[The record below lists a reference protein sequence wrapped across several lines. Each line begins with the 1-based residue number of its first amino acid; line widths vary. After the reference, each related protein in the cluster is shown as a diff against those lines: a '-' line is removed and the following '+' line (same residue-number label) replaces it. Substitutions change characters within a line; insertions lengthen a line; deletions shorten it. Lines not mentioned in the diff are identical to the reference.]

1 MTDIAEA
8 LGSKSKNEG
17 DSKHFF
23 FFFVILLMVVQIVL
37 IIRFQLNT
45 TAKRRDLKS
54 EVQVFTIEKS
64 IPLSFALAIV
74 SL

>member
-1 MTDIAEA
+1 MTDIAET
-8 LGSKSKNEG
+8 LGSKSQNEG
-17 DSKHFF
+17 DSKHLFF
-23 FFFVILLMVVQIVL
+23 FFLLIMVVQIVL

-45 TAKRRDLKS
+45 TAKRTDLKS